1 MVDVDAACGRE
12 QLARRADVDP
22 ALFVEREVGA
32 REGAAIATP
41 DGAWWRNL
49 RRIIKHGNQIA
60 NDASLA
66 RFGVPDT
73 PDHHPHKVGDVF
85 RAEFLHNVGTMKLDR
100 ARADIE
106 GARCFP
112 AGGATHNLS
121 EHYSFARRQ

>member
-1 MVDVDAACGRE
+1 MKTYSSSTRSTVTG
-12 QLARRADVDP
+12 
-22 ALFVEREVGA
+22 
-32 REGAAIATP
+32 
-41 DGAWWRNL
+41 RNL
-49 RRIIKHGNQIA
+49 TQMNMFWTGSFTRLGVHLIKHGNQIA

-73 PDHHPHKVGDVF
+73 PDHHPHKVGGIF

-100 ARADIE
+100 ARTDIE